1 MATSYIRIK
10 NKKMLRKISETLQ
23 LFIATVII
31 FFGGFLM
38 IEGAVV
44 RAVDTKMTN
53 FNVSLSITDEV
64 TIACSPA
71 SSTYPVSI
79 GSLAGI
85 TGGTATSSV
94 DQFNCTIT
102 SVDSS
107 GWSLYVHATNTPAMS
122 KLTSGTADTVADF
135 PTTNSYNFS
144 PQVAAGEAKFGFA
157 ASTTIANDLV
167 LAFRNN
173 GSACGGAGTS
183 NENTHCWSGLNGN
196 TGILVVDTTHAAT
209 AGQVVKF
216 TFKVKSGSSRNLTS
230 GTYNAH
236 INITALDK

>member
-1 MATSYIRIK
+1 
-10 NKKMLRKISETLQ
+10 MLRKISETLQ

-85 TGGTATSSV
+85 TGGTATSSHS
-94 DQFNCTIT
+94 QFNCTTT

-135 PTTNSYNFS
+135 STTNAYNFG
-144 PQVAAGEAKFGFA
+144 PGVAAAEAKFGFA
-157 ASTTIANDLV
+157 ASTTIALDLAQ
-167 LAFRNN
+167 AFRNN
-173 GSACGGAGTS
+173 GSACNNAAYTS
-183 NENTHCWSGLNGN
+183 NDNTHCWSGLNGN

-209 AGQVVKF
+209 AGQVTKF

-236 INITALDK
+236 VNVTAVDK